1 MTTDENKEF
10 DMEEI
15 TLSQAAEEFHIK
27 RKTLNSWVWSGKIP
41 SRKDVT
47 ELGVPYYMVQRGAVS
62 QFLRNKPKMGRPLK
76 RTT

>member
-1 MTTDENKEF
+1 MTTDNEKEY

-27 RKTLNSWVWSGKIP
+27 RKTLNIWVWSGKIP
-41 SRKDVT
+41 ARKDIT

-62 QFLRNKPKMGRPLK
+62 QFLHDRTKRGRPLK